1 MCRASGGR
9 RGHKSAGKGT
19 EVYHRPRETRSE
31 PHGHTAHGHRGM
43 PGLLRGI
50 SGTRWPLLRVRGAL
64 PDLILMAAQR
74 TLGPPEPPEPATT
87 RLKPD
92 DDAEVTTVYALPGV
106 RLTAT
111 LPPSHPLLYHCARCR
126 GTVHPLPPQRS
137 PLSASPRRRPL
148 LSHARCRAS
157 LCTPPPL
164 LRAEESARG
173 TDRKLRGR
181 LLSCSRRLRFGDS
194 RRGDGDSGAL
204 ACRSASE
211 LWTTKPR
218 WSARCSVQDRRRR
231 GRKSGS
237 LQVRRHR
244 LVAFPVRPSTPSSD
258 PQSSSSNRLIT
269 AQIFGS

>member
-1 MCRASGGR
+1 VHTQLDTVR
-9 RGHKSAGKGT
+9 RQIEGKKEQT
-19 EVYHRPRETRSE
+19 HRRRLLVPLDYLQRS
-31 PHGHTAHGHRGM
+31 P
-43 PGLLRGI
+43 LRTPSPI
-50 SGTRWPLLRVRGAL
+50 
-64 PDLILMAAQR
+64 
-74 TLGPPEPPEPATT
+74 
-87 RLKPD
+87 
-92 DDAEVTTVYALPGV
+92 TVHAIG
-106 RLTAT
+106 
-111 LPPSHPLLYHCARCR
+111 

-137 PLSASPRRRPL
+137 PLSASRRRRPL

-204 ACRSASE
+204 GSRSASE

-237 LQVRRHR
+237 LQVRRHC
-244 LVAFPVRPSTPSSD
+244 LVAFTVRPSTPASD

>member
-1 MCRASGGR
+1 VRER
-9 RGHKSAGKGT
+9 RRISE
-19 EVYHRPRETRSE
+19 EVHET
-31 PHGHTAHGHRGM
+31 GNG
-43 PGLLRGI
+43 
-50 SGTRWPLLRVRGAL
+50 WF
-64 PDLILMAAQR
+64 
-74 TLGPPEPPEPATT
+74 
-87 RLKPD
+87 
-92 DDAEVTTVYALPGV
+92 

-111 LPPSHPLLYHCARCR
+111 LPLRTPSPITVH
-126 GTVHPLPPQRS
+126 GIGVTVHPFSPQRS

-157 LCTPPPL
+157 LCSPPPL

-204 ACRSASE
+204 ACRSPSE
-211 LWTTKPR
+211 LWTTKWR
-218 WSARCSVQDRRRR
+218 WSARCSVQDRRRS

-237 LQVRRHR
+237 VQVRRHR

-258 PQSSSSNRLIT
+258 PQSSSSIRLIT